1 MLFYVCMQK
10 RKDGKLYPDLHKT
23 DGRFYLTKEE
33 AEKAL
38 QEDEYREFKHVVE
51 LEANLVY

>member
-10 RKDGKLYPDLHKT
+10 RKDGKIYPDLHKT
-23 DGRFYLTKEE
+23 DGSFYLTREE
-33 AEKAL
+33 AEEAL
-38 QEDEYREFKHVVE
+38 EEDEYKMFKHVVE

>member
-10 RKDGKLYPDLHKT
+10 RKDGKIYPDLHKT
-23 DGRFYLTKEE
+23 GGRFYLTKEE

-38 QEDEYREFKHVVE
+38 HEDEYGEFKHVVE